1 VPALISGGTS
11 NFLELLLALNWSD
24 ASSDV
29 LIFSAAFWKI
39 ADKKGMADLQI
50 FSISAGVI

>member
-1 VPALISGGTS
+1 MPVHFCKIVVLS
-11 NFLELLLALNWSD
+11 E